1 MKPQRAWIQLQ
12 PELALIQVTI
22 IEQLKQGYEVQ
33 LKSGMKVKIGMH
45 QLVRLIDAPIV
56 VKPKVSY
63 ERKHVPTHKMPV
75 LDLHGETVIEAKIAI
90 DQFLRL
96 QKPAMKVEIVF
107 GKGTGAL
114 KKALTPYVKNH
125 RHVGHVYVNHLRAA
139 FEITT
144 KQ

>member
-1 MKPQRAWIQLQ
+1 MKSQRAWIQLQ

-63 ERKHVPTHKMPV
+63 ERKH
-75 LDLHGETVIEAKIAI
+75 
-90 DQFLRL
+90 
-96 QKPAMKVEIVF
+96 
-107 GKGTGAL
+107 
-114 KKALTPYVKNH
+114 
-125 RHVGHVYVNHLRAA
+125 
-139 FEITT
+139 
-144 KQ
+144 